1 MHEGDTDDGRE
12 VAASA
17 TRSLGP
23 PALLYGETI
32 LGQVRPGQVR
42 TSLTNRPR
50 VAPGPHRAG
59 SVMDTTLI
67 DAERPTA
74 LPDVAAPSP
83 PQLPVEARTR
93 IRERLPREWSV
104 SGQFEVDWEIAG
116 AMEAGR
122 D

>member
-1 MHEGDTDDGRE
+1 
-12 VAASA
+12 
-17 TRSLGP
+17 
-23 PALLYGETI
+23 
-32 LGQVRPGQVR
+32 
-42 TSLTNRPR
+42 
-50 VAPGPHRAG
+50 
-59 SVMDTTLI
+59 MDTTLI

-93 IRERLPREWSV
+93 SRERLPRECSV